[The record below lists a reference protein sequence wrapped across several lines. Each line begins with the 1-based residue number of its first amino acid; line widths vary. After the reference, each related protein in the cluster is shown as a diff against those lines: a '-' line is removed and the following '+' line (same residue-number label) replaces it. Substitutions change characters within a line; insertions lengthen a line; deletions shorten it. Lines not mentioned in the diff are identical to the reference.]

1 VIPLPVD
8 LKDIISLSISSS
20 FGVALQRDGTMTGW
34 GQLAQDQRYR
44 TRKLTSATKVYH
56 DYAERVFPVH
66 RSDHSWELVPNPSVP
81 EYVAEDR
88 GSVTEGRLRGA
99 IDAVFTREFVIA
111 LKP

>member
-1 VIPLPVD
+1 
-8 LKDIISLSISSS
+8 
-20 FGVALQRDGTMTGW
+20 MTGW

-44 TRKLTSATKVYH
+44 TRKFTSATKVYH

-81 EYVAEDR
+81 EYVSEDR
-88 GSVTEGRLRGA
+88 SSVTEGRLRGA
-99 IDAVFTREFVIA
+99 IDAVFTREFAIA